1 MKKIIIGSD
10 HAGFELK
17 KTVKTCLADAGWEV
31 SDAGTYEETPVDYPD
46 FGCKAAA
53 LVSSG
58 EFERG
63 VLICGSG
70 VGMTILA
77 NKFPGV
83 RAVLCLDE
91 KTARLSRMHNDTN
104 ILALAGRRTGTQQAL
119 KIITVWLE
127 TAFEGGRHQK
137 RIDKIRQWEEKL
149 CRGKD
154 MPS

>member
-1 MKKIIIGSD
+1 MLGP
-10 HAGFELK
+10 G
-17 KTVKTCLADAGWEV
+17 GGV
-31 SDAGTYEETPVDYPD
+31 SDGGTYEEAPVDYPD
-46 FGCKAAA
+46 FGCKVAVM
-53 LVSSG
+53 VSSG

-91 KTARLSRMHNDTN
+91 EMARLSRMHNDTN
-104 ILALAGRRTGTQQAL
+104 ILALAGRRTDNQQAL

-127 TAFEGGRHQK
+127 TAFEGGRHQR

-149 CRGKD
+149 CRGKN
-154 MPS
+154 MPSY

>member
-17 KTVKTCLADAGWEV
+17 KTVKTCLADAGWE
-31 SDAGTYEETPVDYPD
+31 
-46 FGCKAAA
+46 AAA

-119 KIITVWLE
+119 KIITVWLD
-127 TAFEGGRHQK
+127 TAFEGGRHQR